1 MKLSTRARVHV
12 PRSPEQVFDIAVR
25 ELPALLQKYGPIP
38 GVDHIE
44 MLEGAQPVTGA
55 RRRVTMT
62 DGSVIQE
69 EILELTR
76 PRRHNYRWLNKP
88 KFPFSLIV
96 KTAEADWVFTPES
109 GGTTVEW
116 TYTFTLTTPLVWP
129 QARLA
134 VALFK
139 RWMQK
144 ALDRLRDSY

>member
-12 PRSPEQVFDIAVR
+12 PRSPEQVFDVAVR

-44 MLEGAQPVTGA
+44 LLEGTTPVTGS

-69 EILELTR
+69 EVLELTR
-76 PRRHNYRWLNKP
+76 PRRHNYRWLNRP

-96 KTAEADWVFTPES
+96 KTAEADWIFTPES

-116 TYTFTLTTPLVWP
+116 TYPFPLTSPLVFL

-139 RWMQK
+139 RWMQR
-144 ALDRLRDSY
+144 ALDRLRDDH